1 MSKDFGVF
9 ESLAELI
16 NARKTALSKAF
27 SKNTKLF
34 YMRFRARDSVT
45 GVTAKNEGDVRG
57 YPIYFVI
64 LRQH

>member
-1 MSKDFGVF
+1 MCG
-9 ESLAELI
+9 
-16 NARKTALSKAF
+16 
-27 SKNTKLF
+27 
-34 YMRFRARDSVT
+34 RDSVT